1 MGLNAQT
8 SVPDFTAGQILTAAQ
23 MTEVNTG
30 IPVFAD
36 TTARDAA
43 FGGTGEKTL
52 AEGQFAYIEATNA
65 TQFYD
70 GAAWQ
75 VANGGLVRV
84 GGGALS
90 GSSVA
95 FTNVFS
101 ATYDNYLVVVSDLSA
116 AGAFWMTVQ
125 LGATT
130 SGYYSSSNFAV
141 YSAVSTFNE
150 VVYGNANGG
159 AGAFLLGNPFL
170 AKNTTCQSIGTPMV
184 TGGAGNLFSGF
195 LNNTTS
201 YTGFT
206 VAGSTFTGGSVNIYG
221 YSLS

>member
-70 GAAWQ
+70 GATWQ

-95 FTNVFS
+95 FNNVFS
-101 ATYDNYLVVVSDLSA
+101 ATYDNYLVVVSDLTA
-116 AGAFWMTVQ
+116 AGNFWVTVQ
-125 LGATT
+125 MGATT
-130 SGYYSSSNFAV
+130 TGYLSSSNFAT
-141 YSAVSTFNE
+141 YSATSNWNE
-150 VVYGNANGG
+150 TIYGSSNGG
-159 AGAFLLGNPFL
+159 AGMLLIGNPFL
-170 AKNTTCQSIGTPMV
+170 AKATTCSGTTTTM
-184 TGGAGNLFSGF
+184 TAGGGSGVFSGY
-195 LNNTTS
+195 LNNSTS

-206 VAGSTFTGGSVNIYG
+206 LAGTTFTAGTVNIYG